1 MHGGYCWA
9 KGPFVIGW
17 NGLGGCP
24 FPFGTMM
31 RHLITDWFCEQEQ
44 PNGRT
49 AGHYSLWP
57 NTLNTQANTH
67 THICANVVGSKAIVE
82 LLRSIPATYTV
93 CKTAVRASISL
104 KRERV
109 CEIAQWVAQQG

>member
-1 MHGGYCWA
+1 MA
-9 KGPFVIGW
+9 EP
-17 NGLGGCP
+17 LA
-24 FPFGTMM
+24 
-31 RHLITDWFCEQEQ
+31 ITVY
-44 PNGRT
+44 GRYLKYT
-49 AGHYSLWP
+49 K
-57 NTLNTQANTH
+57 H